1 MNKKILIPIIILVFV
16 VAVFGSMAWFGKSKS
31 NKTLTEETDIE
42 NENIVNATTNED
54 EEIVNET
61 KDVFM
66 SNILT
71 FGKDD
76 GIIRLYNKRGEML
89 DIVDLKELDIGHIIE
104 VEENKNAK
112 NEDKESES
120 DDENEYAYI
129 KTSEGMMATKI
140 EDGKILLY
148 DKNGR
153 VIERVFL
160 SSYNQTKNNEKD
172 KTEERTEEEVDTK
185 TKKLLDSP
193 IDTTFTVFRTIDNE
207 LIFRDNKRNALIKVE
222 IEEDT
227 IKTTLLLKNI
237 NLKELKNIYVT
248 GESLY
253 LTFNDKTSITQVARH
268 MATNGNIVTGEYEIG
283 DVPDFIYP
291 VGSQIYYST
300 PTKIGK
306 YDTTLDGGTITE
318 IDVGDKTLDMYVD
331 GEFIYAINE
340 FGKGK
345 NNSVLMK
352 IKMEDLTVDGI
363 MELKGI
369 NSRFIG
375 INENLAYI
383 RQKDSIKEVDLINFK
398 PKTSREREE
407 GVPVQVKGNL
417 LYTMKDGKII
427 VTNLSNNKEIES
439 HEAEGFSIHIGD

>member
-31 NKTLTEETDIE
+31 NKTITEETDIK
-42 NENIVNATTNED
+42 NENIVNATTNKD

-104 VEENKNAK
+104 IEENKNAK

-120 DDENEYAYI
+120 DDEDEYAYI
-129 KTSEGMMATKI
+129 KTSEGMIATKV

-148 DKNGR
+148 DKDGK
-153 VIERVFL
+153 VTESVSL
-160 SSYNQTKNNEKD
+160 SSYNQAKSNEED
-172 KTEERTEEEVDTK
+172 KTEKTIDEV
-185 TKKLLDSP
+185 DSP

-253 LTFNDKTSITQVARH
+253 LTFNDKTSITQVVRH
-268 MATNGNIVTGEYEIG
+268 TATNGNIVTGEYEIG

-306 YDTTLDGGTITE
+306 YDTTLDEGTITE
-318 IDVGDKTLDMYVD
+318 VDVGDKTLDMYID

-417 LYTMKDGKII
+417 LYTMKDGKLI